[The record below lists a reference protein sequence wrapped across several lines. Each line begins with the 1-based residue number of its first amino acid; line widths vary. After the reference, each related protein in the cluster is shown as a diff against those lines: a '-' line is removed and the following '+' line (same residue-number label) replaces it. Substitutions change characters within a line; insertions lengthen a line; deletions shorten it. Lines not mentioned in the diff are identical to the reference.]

1 MTDTSL
7 ELEEWLPQVCEIAY
21 NAGLLISKYY
31 HQNVALDIERKA
43 DGTPV
48 TVADKVAD
56 DLICLALKELTPD
69 IPLITEESVEHVPFE
84 KRQAWSTY
92 WLVDPLDGTKEFI
105 ANTGEYSVNIAL
117 IHNHRPVLGVVYGTE
132 LGNMYFAYKHQKHK
146 NPKYKHQKHKN
157 KETAEN
163 SLIDSDRAAK
173 ISNLL
178 PIKTEAELDW
188 QNLVEQAVNIQ
199 VATLPD
205 GQSSEASY
213 KVAVSRRHGGELQR
227 FMAQLGYCSKIKM
240 GSALKTCLVA
250 EGKADIYPRFGP
262 TSLWDTA
269 AAQCILEVA
278 GGAVLNAAG
287 HPLEYI
293 QTESLLNP
301 FFIAV
306 SHKDHNWPAFAEV
319 M

>member
-1 MTDTSL
+1 MSHSAL
-7 ELEEWLPQVCEIAY
+7 PLKNWLPQICEIAY
-21 NAGLLISKYY
+21 NAGQLISEYY
-31 HQNVALDIERKA
+31 HQDDTVDIERKA
-43 DGTPV
+43 DGSPV
-48 TVADKVAD
+48 TIADKAAD
-56 DLICLALKELTPD
+56 KLICLALKALTPD
-69 IPLITEESVEHVPFE
+69 IPLITEESIEQVPFE

-117 IHNHRPVLGVVYGTE
+117 VHNHHPVLGVVYGTE
-132 LGNMYFAYKHQKHK
+132 LGNMYFAYQQQNANQKL
-146 NPKYKHQKHKN
+146 N
-157 KETAEN
+157 
-163 SLIDSDRAAK
+163 RAAK
-173 ISNLL
+173 IDGLIPS
-178 PIKTEAELDW
+178 KVKQTFDW
-188 QNLVEQAVNIQ
+188 KKLVEQAPAIKVN
-199 VATLPD
+199 ALPQGD
-205 GQSSEASY
+205 DEY

-227 FMAQLGYCSKIKM
+227 FMSQLGHCSKVKM

-262 TSLWDTA
+262 TSLWDTG

-306 SHKDHNWPAFAEV
+306 SDKNHDWPAFPA
-319 M
+319 MM

>member
-1 MTDTSL
+1 MSDTALPL
-7 ELEEWLPQVCEIAY
+7 EKWLPQICEIAY
-21 NAGLLISKYY
+21 DAGQLISEYY
-31 HQNVALDIERKA
+31 HQTEEVDVERKA
-43 DGTPV
+43 DGSPV
-48 TVADKVAD
+48 TEADKAAD
-56 DLICLALKELTPD
+56 KLICLALKELTPD
-69 IPLITEESVEHVPFE
+69 IPLVTEESVEDVPFE

-117 IHNHRPVLGVVYGTE
+117 VHNHHPVMGVVYGTE
-132 LGNMYFAYKHQKHK
+132 LGDMYFAYKNQELDQNTNTKI
-146 NPKYKHQKHKN
+146 N
-157 KETAEN
+157 
-163 SLIDSDRAAK
+163 RAAK
-173 ISNLL
+173 LENLM
-178 PIKTEAELDW
+178 PTKSKQKLDW
-188 QNLVEQAVNIQ
+188 LNLVEQAPSIH
-199 VATLPD
+199 VAALPESD
-205 GQSSEASY
+205 APY
-213 KVAVSRRHGGELQR
+213 RVAVSRRHGGELQR
-227 FMAQLGYCSKIKM
+227 FMGQLGHYSKVKM

-293 QTESLLNP
+293 QTKSLLNP

-306 SHKDHNWPAFAEV
+306 SHKDHNWPAFPEV

>member
-1 MTDTSL
+1 MSDIAL
-7 ELEEWLPQVCEIAY
+7 PLDKWLPKVCEIAY
-21 NAGLLISKYY
+21 NAGLLISEYY
-31 HQNVALDIERKA
+31 HQNDTVDIERKA

-48 TVADKVAD
+48 TIADKAAD
-56 DLICLALKELTPD
+56 KLICLALKELTPH
-69 IPLITEESVEHVPFE
+69 IPLITEESVEQVPFE

-132 LGNMYFAYKHQKHK
+132 LGKMYFAYKTL
-146 NPKYKHQKHKN
+146 NPEN
-157 KETAEN
+157 KLSEQN
-163 SLIDSDRAAK
+163 SITNTDRAAK
-173 ISNLL
+173 IINLM
-178 PIKTEAELDW
+178 PTKTKSEIDW
-188 QNLVEQAVNIQ
+188 QNVVEQALSIQ
-199 VATLPD
+199 VADVPD
-205 GQSSEASY
+205 GNSSDASY

-227 FMAQLGYCSKIKM
+227 FMGQLGHCSKIKM

-269 AAQCILEVA
+269 AAQCILEIA

-287 HPLEYI
+287 HSLEYI

-306 SHKDHNWPAFAEV
+306 SHKDHNWPAFPEV